1 MSGARLAGKRALRRG
16 YTLVELMMA
25 LALFTVAVLGI
36 ISMQKIT
43 VVSNAHAKNVAMA
56 QRIAQGWAGQLEMDG
71 SAWRTA
77 FGSGWLNAAAT
88 WQRPLYITGR
98 AFGAAFDALGNPV
111 PDGELGR
118 AQFCT
123 HVRMSWLYPTNS
135 GVGGNGMLRAEI
147 RVFWLRDG
155 EAALDSN
162 ASMCALQT
170 SATATNIG
178 LATER
183 YHFVYQTVG
192 IRQHPQI

>member
-1 MSGARLAGKRALRRG
+1 MSSQTLGRKRALRRG

-56 QRIAQGWAGQLEMDG
+56 QRIAQAWAGQLEMDG
-71 SAWRTA
+71 SAWRSA
-77 FGSGWLNAAAT
+77 FGSGWLNDGAI
-88 WQRPLYITGR
+88 WQRPAYITDR
-98 AFGAAFDALGNPV
+98 AFGGAFDALGNPLS
-111 PDGELGR
+111 DGDVSK
-118 AQFCT
+118 AHFCT

-162 ASMCALQT
+162 ASMCSNGQT
-170 SATATNIG
+170 GAQAIAIG

-183 YHFVYQTVG
+183 YNFVYQTVG
-192 IRQHPQI
+192 IRQHQI